1 MKNILESFAVLL
13 VGILSLLI
21 VFLIVQYN
29 LIEEDTIDDVVP
41 IPIQTKKKEDTTN
54 YLSDMEKYA
63 DVDVK
68 VDATKEDKTNSV
80 VVTSELKS
88 NIIDETIDD
97 KSKSAYLQNL
107 EEYKENKIETPIK
120 SESTDAKKA
129 EEEDV
134 EKKIIDGVDDEKQMK
149 AIEEMGNALDS
160 IVDEEEESS
169 SSDPKPMESIDD
181 EIGMAIDAALDDL

>member
-68 VDATKEDKTNSV
+68 VDPTKEDKTNSV